1 MIGKNISHY
10 KILEKLGEGGMGVV
24 YKAEDTKL
32 KRTVALKFLTPQ
44 ALGSEEERTR
54 FVYEAQAAA
63 ALNHPH
69 IATIYEIDEV
79 KGETFIAMEYVDG
92 QSLKEKIESGQP
104 KLDETLDIAIQVAEG
119 LWEAHERGIVHRDI
133 KPGNIMV
140 TSKGQAKIMDFGLA
154 KLAEQ
159 TQLAK
164 TDTTMGTVAYM
175 SPEQARGEAVDY
187 RTDIWSLGVVLYE
200 LLTRQRPFSGE
211 YDAAIL
217 YSIVNEEPV
226 PATQINTAIPAE
238 VEGVINKAL
247 QKQIEDRYP
256 SMQEMLDD
264 LKQIR
269 WRLDSGAQRPLGV
282 TKKRLQRMPLRKTV
296 LILTAILLTALVI
309 FALVLLPSFRDDITP
324 VSVAVF
330 DFENHTQDSTFA
342 GILAELLITDLAQSP
357 HVKILSK
364 ERIRDLQHQLDI
376 ETINDSTGF
385 ILSRLAQTQTL
396 VSPKIL
402 QIGETFRI
410 NASVYDVTT
419 KDLLFAEHVQGK
431 GEDAIFEMIDELSKK
446 IKAGLKVIPRGDT
459 GHYRE
464 LSELTTSSLE
474 AYKLYALGRSLYPGG
489 DPLKSIPFVEQA
501 VALDST
507 FVDAHRALAILYN
520 SIGDSP
526 SALLSAQRA
535 KELSREKDA
544 TEFFRSVIIEYRVRR
559 NWDQAIEY
567 MKRYLELKPDDVGM
581 HLQLGHVLS
590 RYKKAFEEA
599 ISQFEKVIAL
609 DPKNLSGQLGPAYNY
624 LGHAYLYLGQFEKA
638 MDALNRYQSLA
649 PNKPDPL
656 HSIGDALSFMG
667 EYKQAI
673 AQYSEVI
680 RKHPRFYESYE
691 DLGLVYLAIGKWRD
705 ALSVFK
711 RYLSAAPQGLSP
723 KGHLLLGKVYFIQE
737 DTALAQKEIDEV
749 LALNPLSL
757 QAHWLR
763 GMIALTSSGNLD
775 GARKELQ
782 IMEELM
788 EHPNAFNVIAYYHHL
803 QGRILL
809 VENKVDE
816 GLEALRNA
824 VEASPRNF
832 IYFRKEVAFGYLIAG
847 LIGEAIQEASSLLA
861 FNENDGEVL
870 YLLGLA
876 HLQNGAWDEAEGF
889 FQRAQRTWREADAD
903 FRPSEQLKSK
913 LEEMT

>member
-357 HVKILSK
+357 HVQILSK
-364 ERIRDLQHQLDI
+364 ERMRDLQHELGI

-656 HSIGDALSFMG
+656 HSIADALSFEG
-667 EYKQAI
+667 RYEEAI

-680 RKHPRFYESYE
+680 RKHPSFY
-691 DLGLVYLAIGKWRD
+691 
-705 ALSVFK
+705 
-711 RYLSAAPQGLSP
+711 
-723 KGHLLLGKVYFIQE
+723 
-737 DTALAQKEIDEV
+737 
-749 LALNPLSL
+749 
-757 QAHWLR
+757 
-763 GMIALTSSGNLD
+763 
-775 GARKELQ
+775 
-782 IMEELM
+782 
-788 EHPNAFNVIAYYHHL
+788 
-803 QGRILL
+803 
-809 VENKVDE
+809 
-816 GLEALRNA
+816 
-824 VEASPRNF
+824 
-832 IYFRKEVAFGYLIAG
+832 
-847 LIGEAIQEASSLLA
+847 
-861 FNENDGEVL
+861 
-870 YLLGLA
+870 
-876 HLQNGAWDEAEGF
+876 
-889 FQRAQRTWREADAD
+889 
-903 FRPSEQLKSK
+903 
-913 LEEMT
+913 